1 MQNIKIETVTE
12 VNLARDT
19 QTDIIKIGVIV
30 EGKMQYIPEM
40 RFRLNKN
47 NTVTVL

>member
-1 MQNIKIETVTE
+1 MQNIKIETFTE
-12 VNLARDT
+12 FNLERDI
-19 QTDIIKIGVIV
+19 QTDIIKIGIIV

-47 NTVTVL
+47 NTVNVI